1 MKHSGFVCT
10 FIAQM
15 LCNLLEF
22 QSQFLTVWPETL
34 RWEASI
40 MIAVDTIFPFDTIVL
55 LIFIG
60 ISLVQFESEFLS
72 GSPNFDFQSFI
83 GGKLVYW
90 SSMIE
95 HFLNQFLQFFRFF

>member
-1 MKHSGFVCT
+1 
-10 FIAQM
+10 
-15 LCNLLEF
+15 
-22 QSQFLTVWPETL
+22 
-34 RWEASI
+34 

-83 GGKLVYW
+83 GGKLVY
-90 SSMIE
+90 
-95 HFLNQFLQFFRFF
+95 